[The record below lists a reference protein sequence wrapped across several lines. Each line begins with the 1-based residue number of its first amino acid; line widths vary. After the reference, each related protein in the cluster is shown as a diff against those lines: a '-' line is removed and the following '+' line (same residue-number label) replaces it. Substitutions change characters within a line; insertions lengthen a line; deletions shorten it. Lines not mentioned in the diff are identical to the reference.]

1 MSRRDRAAQAL
12 LHTALGRL
20 RGGSLVVVE
29 AGARRTLGHG
39 PVAATIEVRDP
50 RTWRR
55 VARSGSTGLGLAYAD
70 GWWDA
75 DDLVAAL
82 RLIGRNVRRSDV
94 VLAPAA
100 RLAAGVAD
108 PVRRRRPPDHERDRR
123 NIRAHY
129 DLGDDVFALFL
140 DASLTYS
147 AALFERPDMT
157 LGEAQEAKLERLCRE
172 LRLGPGDHLLEIGTG
187 WGALARHA
195 ALRHG
200 CRVTTTTISDRQFAF
215 ATRRVREAGLED
227 RVTVLHDHYRDLRG
241 TYDALVS
248 VEMIE
253 AVDWREHEDF
263 FAACGRLVRP
273 GGRAALQAIT
283 IPDQRFD
290 LAKTREDFIK
300 RVIFPGGC
308 LPSVAAIR
316 EAAERTS
323 GWELTAVHDLGS
335 DYAETL
341 RRWRAA
347 LRARAHEL
355 PAHGLGPHFARTF
368 DFYFAYCEAGFDDG
382 LVGDV
387 QLTFTA
393 PGAQSGGAGAGSG
406 IVSGSGVRAGAA
418 SRTAA
423 PSTSA
428 APTSWTPLST
438 SSNAR

>member
-1 MSRRDRAAQAL
+1 MAVLSRTRHGSIEFIEGDRVTEVGETGTQYRCRVTINSPKVWRQL
-12 LHTALGRL
+12 LR
-20 RGGSLVVVE
+20 
-29 AGARRTLGHG
+29 
-39 PVAATIEVRDP
+39 
-50 RTWRR
+50 
-55 VARSGSTGLGLAYAD
+55 GSTGLAHAYSE
-70 GWWDA
+70 GYWDCDEMLMLTQIA
-75 DDLVAAL
+75 GFNVDRFD
-82 RLIGRNVRRSDV
+82 RLKSRFAFLIRPAQRLTRMRPDNKRSR
-94 VLAPAA
+94 A
-100 RLAAGVAD
+100 REQIA
-108 PVRRRRPPDHERDRR
+108 
-123 NIRAHY
+123 AHY
-129 DLGDDVFALFL
+129 DLGNDMFEMFL
-140 DASLTYS
+140 DSSMNYS
-147 AALFERPDMT
+147 SAVYQESGQT
-157 LGEAQEAKLERLCRE
+157 LEEAQINKMNRICDRLE
-172 LRLGPGDHLLEIGTG
+172 LGPDDHLLEIGTG

-283 IPDQRFD
+283 IPDHRFD
-290 LAKTREDFIK
+290 LAKNRQDFIK

-308 LPSVAAIR
+308 LPSIGAIR
-316 EAAERTS
+316 EATARTS
-323 GWELTAVHDLGS
+323 GWELTDAHDLGR

-341 RRWRAA
+341 RRWRAT